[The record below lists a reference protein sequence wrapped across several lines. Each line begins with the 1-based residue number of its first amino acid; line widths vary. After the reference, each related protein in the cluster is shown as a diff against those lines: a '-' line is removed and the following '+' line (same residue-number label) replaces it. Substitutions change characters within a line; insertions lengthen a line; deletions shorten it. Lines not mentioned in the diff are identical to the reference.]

1 MSEEEKRKRD
11 LYKRRRDRWIRIQA
25 VLISAVTLLAIVFGF
40 VYYRANQTYYISYD
54 ESGAVD
60 YKVYLFENDF
70 FEEEYLGKDQ
80 AYVASLIDDVKA
92 DFQYTLDMDA
102 DNVEYKYS
110 YRVDTVLEII
120 DKKSGIA
127 LFSPSYVSVPEKALA
142 QNSSN
147 MLTINE
153 AVSIDYDYYNGIAKS
168 FIDEY
173 SLGDVESR
181 LTVTM
186 RVDVLS
192 ISDNFAESTK
202 NQYSQALNIP
212 LTSKTL
218 DIKINSSVP
227 SSENKILACDRV
239 AAKNL
244 FKIGTISSAG
254 LDALLILVFIFFIY
268 ATRNRD
274 INYTIKVQKLVSAY
288 KSFIQKI
295 NNEFNTA
302 GYQELAVDSFGEMLE
317 IRDTISS
324 PILMSENEDKTCTK
338 FIIPTNTKL
347 LYVFEIKVD
356 GYDEIYGTEDEN
368 VSYDVSPEEPVKEE
382 PVTEEII
389 EETPEEAQEEEPVIE
404 KLAAE
409 APAEIK
415 EEKEEPVFEEAVVAL
430 TEELDAD
437 DGEIESAAFAFG
449 VKCDYS
455 FEAKLSLASDET
467 KDYYRQIISLAK
479 RYGVKV
485 SRSWKRERVFLSGKQ
500 YAALIF
506 KGSKLGVA
514 LALNP
519 ADYLET
525 KYRPEDLSGVKKY
538 EKTPMLMKL
547 SSQRKAKYTLEL
559 LEMMFTE
566 AGLKDSGNGGEYID
580 IPAKSKLKLVSENL
594 IRFEGSEE
602 NVKGAIARIWEK
614 HDKTTVQKTEPVV
627 EAPVI
632 EEPYVEPVAEEP
644 EIEAV
649 PELVEAP
656 AEAEAGDEA
665 LGYVSGVKYDYS
677 FEAKLSLSS
686 SETKNFY
693 KELVAFIKSHGVK
706 ISRSWKRERV
716 YLSGKQF
723 ANLLFKGSKLCVAL
737 ALNPEECDAK
747 YGLSDLS
754 GMKKYEKTPML
765 LKISSQRKLKYAF
778 ELLTVLFSKE
788 GIEDKKISFKEKA
801 IPTKTKQALMKAG
814 LIRKK

>member
-11 LYKRRRDRWIRIQA
+11 LYKRKRDKWIRIQA
-25 VLISAVTLLAIVFGF
+25 VLIAVVTLVAIAFGF

-54 ESGAVD
+54 ENGALD

-70 FEEEYLGKDQ
+70 FEEDYLGKDQ
-80 AYVASLIDDVKA
+80 AYVATLIDDVKA

-186 RVDVLS
+186 RVNVLS
-192 ISDNFAESTK
+192 ISDNFAKDSK
-202 NQYSQALNIP
+202 NEYVIALNIP
-212 LTSKTL
+212 LASKTL
-218 DIKINSSVP
+218 DIKISSSVP
-227 SSENKILACDRV
+227 TGENKILACDRV
-239 AAKNL
+239 AAKNV
-244 FKIGTISSAG
+244 FKTGMFASGI
-254 LDALLILVFIFFIY
+254 LDALLVLVFICFIY

-274 INYTIKVQKLVSAY
+274 IHYTIKVQKLVSAY

-295 NNEFNTA
+295 NNEFDTV
-302 GYQELAVDSFGEMLE
+302 GYQELAVDSFNEMLE

-338 FIIPTNTKL
+338 FLIPTNTKL
-347 LYVFEIKVD
+347 LYVYEIKVD

-368 VSYDVSPEEPVKEE
+368 VCYIKEEAPVEEDVKEA
-382 PVTEEII
+382 PI
-389 EETPEEAQEEEPVIE
+389 EETVVE
-404 KLAAE
+404 E
-409 APAEIK
+409 APAE
-415 EEKEEPVFEEAVVAL
+415 EVAPAEEAVAVLAPV
-430 TEELDAD
+430 EEAPLEENLSEDA
-437 DGEIESAAFAFG
+437 EIENAAFAFG

-467 KDYYRQIISLAK
+467 KDYYRQIIALAN
-479 RYGVKV
+479 RYGVKI
-485 SRSWKRERVFLSGKQ
+485 SRSWKRERVYLSGKQ
-500 YAALIF
+500 FACFIF

-514 LALNP
+514 LALDP
-519 ADYLET
+519 KEYLET
-525 KYRPEDLSGVKKY
+525 KYRPDDLSGVKKY

-559 LEMMFTE
+559 LEMLFKE
-566 AGLKDSGNGGEYID
+566 ASLTDSGNGGKYLE
-580 IPAKSKLKLVSENL
+580 IPAKSKLTLVSENL

-614 HDKTTVQKTEPVV
+614 HDKT
-627 EAPVI
+627 APVKSSEPAATEKI
-632 EEPYVEPVAEEP
+632 LSESELLTEEAFTEEIIAEENSTE
-644 EIEAV
+644 EI
-649 PELVEAP
+649 PS
-656 AEAEAGDEA
+656 DDA
-665 LGYVSGVKYDYS
+665 LGYVSGIKYDYS
-677 FEAKLSLSS
+677 FEAKLSLASA
-686 SETKNFY
+686 ETKTYY
-693 KELVAFIKSHGVK
+693 KEIVAFIKSHGVK

-716 YLSGKQF
+716 YLSGNQF
-723 ANLLFKGSKLCVAL
+723 ANLLFKGAKLCVAL
-737 ALNPEECDAK
+737 ALDPAEYSDAK
-747 YGLSDLS
+747 YGLTDLS

-765 LKISSQRKLKYAF
+765 LKITSQRKLKYAF
-778 ELLTVLFSKE
+778 ELLTALFTKE
-788 GIEDKKISFKEKA
+788 GIEDKKLSFKEKA
-801 IPTKTKQALMKAG
+801 ILTKTKQALMKAG

>member
-80 AYVASLIDDVKA
+80 AYVATLIDDVKA

-347 LYVFEIKVD
+347 LYAFEIKVD

-368 VSYDVSPEEPVKEE
+368 VCYMKEEAPVEEDVKEA
-382 PVTEEII
+382 PI
-389 EETPEEAQEEEPVIE
+389 EETVVEEAPSEEV
-404 KLAAE
+404 
-409 APAEIK
+409 APAE
-415 EEKEEPVFEEAVVAL
+415 EAVTVLAPVEEAPL
-430 TEELDAD
+430 EENLSEDA
-437 DGEIESAAFAFG
+437 EIENAAFAFG

-485 SRSWKRERVFLSGKQ
+485 SRSWKRERVYLSGKQ
-500 YAALIF
+500 FACFIF

-656 AEAEAGDEA
+656 AEAEASDEA